1 MTRASAEH
9 PPHAHEGAAPGS
21 SWGGTVAIILC
32 TVATAMLGGLASVR
46 AGDFYLGLQRPRWA
60 PPAWVFGPVWTVLYV
75 LMALAAWLV
84 WRVRARRGARHALV
98 LYGLQLA
105 LNALWPWLFFA
116 WRRGGLAFA
125 EVVLLLGVVGATVFA
140 FARVRRRAAVLLLP
154 YLLWVAFASALTLA
168 VWRLN
173 PGRLS

>member
-1 MTRASAEH
+1 MTRTDAQD
-9 PPHAHEGAAPGS
+9 PTLAHEDVAPGS

-32 TVATAMLGGLASVR
+32 TVATATLGGLASVR
-46 AGDFYLGLQRPRWA
+46 AGDFYLGLQRPAWA
-60 PPAWVFGPVWTVLYV
+60 PPAWVFGPVWTALYA
-75 LMALAAWLV
+75 LMAAAAWLV
-84 WRVRARRGARHALV
+84 WRVRARRGTRHALI

-125 EVVLLLGVVGATVFA
+125 EVVVLLGVVGATVFA
-140 FARVRRRAAVLLLP
+140 FARVRRRAAALLVP

-173 PGRLS
+173 PSRLS

>member
-1 MTRASAEH
+1 MTSSHAQDPSH
-9 PPHAHEGAAPGS
+9 PREDAVPAS
-21 SWGGTVAIILC
+21 SWGGAVAIVLC
-32 TVATAMLGGLASVR
+32 TVATAVIGGLASAR
-46 AGDFYLGLQRPRWA
+46 AGDFYGALQRPAWA

-75 LMALAAWLV
+75 LMAVAAWLV
-84 WRVRARRGARHALV
+84 WRVRARRGARHALI

-116 WRRGGLAFA
+116 WRRGALAFA

-140 FARVRRRAAVLLLP
+140 FARVRRRAAALLVP

>member
-1 MTRASAEH
+1 MTHTDAQG
-9 PPHAHEGAAPGS
+9 HAHEDTAAS
-21 SWGGTVAIILC
+21 SWGGALAIVLC
-32 TVATAMLGGLASVR
+32 TTATAFLGGLASAR
-46 AGDFYLGLQRPRWA
+46 AGDFYLSLHRPWWA
-60 PPAWVFGPVWTVLYV
+60 PPAWTFGVVWTALYV
-75 LMALAAWLV
+75 LMAVAAWLV
-84 WRVRARRGARHALV
+84 WRVRARRGARHALI

-125 EVVLLLGVVGATVFA
+125 EVVLLLGVVGTTVVA

-168 VWRLN
+168 MWKLN
-173 PGRLS
+173 PDRLS